1 MRVFFG
7 KLPKISGTCGEKRVF
22 FREND
27 EKYACFLKKT
37 VILEKQRNG
46 IIRTFVAGTKDAP
59 QRGSDPG
66 LVRSAGPAGRQLSG

>member
-1 MRVFFG
+1 MVKNG
-7 KLPKISGTCGEKRVF
+7 CF
-22 FREND
+22 FRETMK
-27 EKYACFLKKT
+27 KYMFFEKT

-46 IIRTFVAGTKDAP
+46 IIRTFVTGTKDAP